1 MPNSHDTQ
9 DVTLAVINQKLIHVL
24 ERVDVAVE
32 ILERQDGRVRALET
46 AMAILASE
54 DHGKR
59 IKALEDTTYP
69 VVRFLKWA
77 GAIGGGLLIALLW
90 NLFIGSVSLTK

>member
-1 MPNSHDTQ
+1 MPATHDTQ

-24 ERVDVAVE
+24 ERVDIAID

-46 AMAILASE
+46 AMAILSSE

-59 IKALEDTTYP
+59 IKQLEETTYP
-69 VVRFLKWA
+69 VVRFLKWG
-77 GAIGGGLLIALLW
+77 GAIGGGLLIAFLW
-90 NLFIGSVSLTK
+90 NLFIGNVSLK